1 MKNVFIL
8 IILILIL
15 SSFIIDSYASTIETK
30 KASILFNNSILE
42 KNQLSFAAFADTHIG
57 ARYQYPWYR
66 LADHLDELGSDL
78 TDHTNLLDFAIHL
91 GDIINHNTAQVNGDD
106 LPPLVNQYKNN
117 LKAYH
122 ISTLHLPFHCVL
134 GNHDINDYE
143 INKQNPHNL
152 TKALID
158 ETNLNNP
165 VYAMM
170 RDGILFLIVPELGLV
185 QWTHPVEYEWV
196 EYMTHQYPDTTT
208 IIMSHQAIEDTT
220 KATSDDHYRA
230 KQDNEWWMR
239 LFQNNSQIK
248 MWIHGH
254 NHYLDWYLDNKST
267 GDTYPI
273 QNFGHQMV
281 FSAPYSQLD
290 FARLHEEDRIVIY
303 NITSTNI
310 NTASWENNGFGGHWV
325 PEYIHSW
332 KVNTTFDPD
341 KKDWYSF
348 PMFLQ
353 DNETQLTDMKILS
366 PNITLQLTGT
376 SPMELFYDSQMESPP
391 SRSLSNEMI
400 LGFGNDKSGNV
411 EWTNPGMNIHGPA
424 IIDFPEKYPIDGLP
438 HEDGRSGPLYQSF
451 PMGTI
456 CSAVP
461 TQTYEFTITAK
472 SSSGNGKLS
481 LNVSCS
487 DWGTKTQYSTLP
499 NGTEQIISH
508 QFGSNYETIT
518 GTYTV
523 PDDRNAWFLQGK
535 LNFIDSTDYQVK
547 LFSVKRKQNS
557 NTTNN
562 FRLLL
567 SGCWYNV
574 TGSLDRFRIKN
585 FTINPTDLCDTNG
598 VINFTAFI
606 DGNKFGMANLVYI
619 EPLFVCRNA
628 RFKIND
634 YSEDYLNLSLT
645 KTISRYSTD
654 FKLFPFNTDPI
665 YEYIGIC
672 ANDGSGVRY
681 DSENGNSW
689 LSCNSLNENEQQVR
703 IFLHGGYIENPKENF
718 VYFFNQKSFKT
729 CSEKTII
736 LGNISILANVFDEKN
751 VQKVE
756 FYIDN
761 VKKHEDTNPPFIWN
775 WDEISYSTHKITIKA
790 YHNNEFI
797 STDEMKV
804 VKLL

>member
-8 IILILIL
+8 VILIFVFLTFMTP
-15 SSFIIDSYASTIETK
+15 SFAMNDQKNTDSTLY
-30 KASILFNNSILE
+30 NNSSIN

-66 LADHLDELGSDL
+66 LADHLDKLGNDL
-78 TDHTNLLDFAIHL
+78 TEHTNPLDFAINL
-91 GDIINHNTAQVNGDD
+91 GDIINHNTAQVNGID
-106 LPPLVNQYKNN
+106 LPLLVNQYKNN

-122 ISTLHLPFHCVL
+122 ISTIHLPFHCVL

-143 INKQNPHNL
+143 INEKNPHNI
-152 TKALID
+152 TKAIID
-158 ETNLNNP
+158 ETSLNNP

-185 QWTHPVEYEWV
+185 QWTHPVEYEWI

-208 IIMSHQAIEDTT
+208 IILSHQAIEDTT
-220 KATSDDHYRA
+220 KATSDELYRA

-239 LFQNNSQIK
+239 LFQNNPQIK

-254 NHYLDWYLDNKST
+254 NHYLDWYLNNKST

-273 QNFGHQMV
+273 QNFGHQMA

-290 FARLHEEDRIVIY
+290 FAHLHEEDRIVIY
-303 NITSTNI
+303 NVSSTNI
-310 NTASWENNGFGGHWV
+310 TTASWENNGFGGHWI
-325 PEYIHSW
+325 PEYINSW
-332 KVNTTFDPD
+332 EDNTSFDSD

-366 PNITLQLTGT
+366 PNITLQLIGS
-376 SPMELFYDSQMESPP
+376 SPMELFYDSKMESPP
-391 SRSLSNEMI
+391 SRSISNEMI

-411 EWTNPGMNIHGPA
+411 EWTNPGMKIHGPA
-424 IIDFPEKYPIDGLP
+424 VIDFPEKYPIENLP

-456 CSAVP
+456 CSAIP
-461 TQTYEFTITAK
+461 NQTYEFTITAK
-472 SSSGNGKLS
+472 SSSGKGRMS

-487 DWGTKTQYSTLP
+487 DWGTKTQYSTLQ
-499 NGTEQIISH
+499 NSSKQIISH
-508 QFGSNYETIT
+508 QFGSDYNTIN

-523 PDDRNAWFLQGK
+523 PDDNNAWFLQGH
-535 LNFIDSTDYQVK
+535 LNAIDSTDYDVK
-547 LFSVKRKQNS
+547 LFSIKRKQNS
-557 NTTNN
+557 DTTDN

-567 SGCWYNV
+567 SGYWYNNTV
-574 TGSLDRFRIKN
+574 PLDRFYMKN
-585 FTINPTDLCDTNG
+585 FTINPTKLCDKNG

-606 DGNKFGMANLVYI
+606 DGNKFGIVNLVYT
-619 EPLFVCRNA
+619 EPLFMCRNA

-634 YSEDYLNLSLT
+634 YSEDYLDLILA
-645 KTISRYSTD
+645 KTISRYSSD
-654 FKLFPFNTDPI
+654 FKLFPFSIDPI
-665 YEYIGIC
+665 YKYIGIC
-672 ANDGSGVRY
+672 ANDDSGIRY

-689 LSCNSLNENEQQVR
+689 LSCNSLDKNEQVR
-703 IFLHGGYIENPKENF
+703 IYLHGGYIENPKENY
-718 VYFFNQKSFKT
+718 VYFFNEKSFKT
-729 CSEKTII
+729 SFEQTII
-736 LGNISILANVFDEKN
+736 LGNISIAVNVFDEKN

-761 VKKHEDTNPPFIWN
+761 VKKYEDLKSPFIWN
-775 WDEISYSTHKITIKA
+775 WDDVSFSTHKIKIKT
-790 YHNNEFI
+790 YHNDGLI
-797 STDEMKV
+797 STDQLEV
-804 VKLL
+804 IKLY